1 MTEKNINLFVNFFVI
16 KYSDFSLFLCKIIA
30 IPLKKVNSLFLS
42 NPLQKIAVLSR
53 SRPLFENL
61 VQGSKSRKEGANYMG
76 SPSPLFSYFL
86 LHKSRYAHVLES
98 LFNNIPG
105 LTVAVLLNT
114 VFFSS
119 YLTSLHKFKNLKRTV
134 FKDL

>member
-1 MTEKNINLFVNFFVI
+1 MSLNIQILV
-16 KYSDFSLFLCKIIA
+16 YFLRKKIA
-30 IPLKKVNSLFLS
+30 ILLKKVTSLFAS
-42 NPLQKIAVLSR
+42 NSSLRKFRFYQP
-53 SRPLFENL
+53 PPFFENL
-61 VQGSKSRKEGANYMG
+61 VRGSKRRKKGADFVVI
-76 SPSPLFSYFL
+76 PSPLFSYFL

-114 VFFSS
+114 IFFSS
-119 YLTSLHKFKNLKRTV
+119 YLTNLHKFKNLKRTV

>member
-1 MTEKNINLFVNFFVI
+1 MTEKNIKTCLSTFL
-16 KYSDFSLFLCKIIA
+16 SLNILVFLCKIIT
-30 IPLKKVNSLFLS
+30 IPLKKVTSLFVS
-42 NPLQKIAVLSR
+42 NFLEKCR
-53 SRPLFENL
+53 SCQDPT
-61 VQGSKSRKEGANYMG
+61 GSKSSKEGADSMEI
-76 SPSPLFSYFL
+76 PSPLFSYFL
-86 LHKSRYAHVLES
+86 LHKSRYAYVLES